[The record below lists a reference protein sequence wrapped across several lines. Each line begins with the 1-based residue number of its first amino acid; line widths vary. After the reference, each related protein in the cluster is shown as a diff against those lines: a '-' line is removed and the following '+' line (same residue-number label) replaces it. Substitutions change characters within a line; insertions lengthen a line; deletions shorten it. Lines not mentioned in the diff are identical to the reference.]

1 MNIKVV
7 ATHNFE
13 REVKPLLKKYNSL
26 KKELQTFQ
34 KSLLENHLLG
44 QKIKEDIYKV
54 RLAVKSKGK
63 GKSGGMRIITYN
75 IQREENEVRIYLLSI
90 YDKSDL
96 SNISDKFLTTLTK
109 DINKEL
115 ETEKKPDSTNDNN
128 NIVEKDKE

>member
-13 REVKPLLKKYNSL
+13 REAKPLLKKYNSL